1 MANLQLFTISK
12 GILFL
17 LFFAFTLF
25 FDCRNRSIPAMIF
38 LLFFGIFVIHSIFFG
53 KVYYAFF
60 SSLSIGE
67 FPLILLPTLFALF
80 LLLLSKWSREAIG
93 YGDSLFILLSS
104 FYCNAYHF
112 FFLIITAFFFST
124 MLSMFLFCSCK
135 LKKKNPKNFR
145 FPFLPCFLPGVL
157 YLLGLSFF

>member
-1 MANLQLFTISK
+1 MAEPQYFTISK

-25 FDCRNRSIPAMIF
+25 FDCRKRRIPSMIF
-38 LLFFGIFVIHSIFFG
+38 LLFGGILLIHSIFFR
-53 KVYYAFF
+53 KIYYAFF
-60 SSLSIGE
+60 SSLSMEE
-67 FPLILLPTLFALF
+67 FPLLLLPTLFAFF

-124 MLSMFLFCSCK
+124 LVSMFLFCSCK

-157 YLLGLSFF
+157 YLLGISFF